1 MPSDDD
7 FHFMTKAIAL
17 ANRGLF
23 TTDPNPRVG
32 CVLVKDNVTVGE
44 GWHER
49 AGGPHAEINAL
60 KQAGD
65 KAHGATAYISLEPCC
80 HHGRTPPCTDA
91 LIKAG
96 VSRVVGA
103 MSDPNPEVSDQGYQQ
118 LDAAGISVEKDVL
131 KIEAET
137 LNPGYLRR
145 MRQGRP
151 YVRCKLA
158 MSLDGRT
165 AMASGESKWI
175 TSEDAREDVH
185 YLRARSSAIVTGIG
199 TVQADDPS
207 MTARL
212 DEKDITEVQQP
223 LRVVLDTKL
232 AMSDQARM
240 LGLDGDTLIITTS
253 QDKTVQEKLTN
264 AGARIEVVAK
274 TDNHVD
280 LQAVMKCLA
289 DRQINEVLLEAGATL
304 SGAMLQAGLI
314 DELIVYIAP
323 HLMGDNARGLFHLP
337 GLDKMDQRIEFDII
351 ETVHIGQ
358 DCKITA
364 RPKLVS

>member
-1 MPSDDD
+1 MPSDED
-7 FHFMTKAIAL
+7 FHFMTQAIVL

-60 KQAGD
+60 KQAGN
-65 KAHGATAYISLEPCC
+65 KARGATAYISLEPCC

-91 LIKAG
+91 LIEAG

-103 MSDPNPEVSDQGYQQ
+103 MSDPNPAVSDQGYQQ
-118 LDAAGISVEKDVL
+118 LEAAGVSVEKDIL
-131 KIEAET
+131 QEKAEA
-137 LNPGYLRR
+137 LNPGYLKR
-145 MRQGRP
+145 MREGRP

-175 TSEDAREDVH
+175 TSESARKDVH

-199 TVQADDPS
+199 TVQSDDPS

-212 DEKDITEVQQP
+212 AEEDITEVQQP

-240 LGLDGDTLIITTS
+240 LGLDGDTLVITAST
-253 QDKTVQEKLTN
+253 DKTAQEKLTN
-264 AGARIEVVAK
+264 AGARIEVVAE
-274 TDNHVD
+274 NNHHVD
-280 LQAVMKCLA
+280 LQAVMKYLA
-289 DRQINEVLLEAGATL
+289 DNQVNEVLLEAGATL

-337 GLDKMDQRIEFDII
+337 GINNMDQRIDLDII
-351 ETVHIGQ
+351 ETAPVGR
-358 DCKITA
+358 DWKITA